1 MRWLHNPLIT
11 LYYRQREQ
19 EDSVFSSFFPGDN
32 RQLISHQ
39 GVSRQTTLKAQTTM
53 IAEQTKAPAFT
64 LPDSEG
70 KQISLSDFTGKKV
83 LIIFYPGDDTPV
95 CTAQLCDYRN
105 NVLEFTKRDIVVLG
119 ISSDSQASHKSFAE
133 RNQLPFTL
141 LSDTKKTTAKAY
153 DALGFLGMS
162 QRAYV
167 LVDENGVVLLAY
179 SDFLPIIYQPM
190 KDLLAK
196 IDAA

>member
-1 MRWLHNPLIT
+1 
-11 LYYRQREQ
+11 
-19 EDSVFSSFFPGDN
+19 
-32 RQLISHQ
+32 
-39 GVSRQTTLKAQTTM
+39 M
-53 IAEQTKAPAFT
+53 IAEQTKAPAFS

-70 KQISLSDFTGKKV
+70 KMVSLADFTGKKV

-105 NVLEFTKRDIVVLG
+105 NVLEFTKRGIVVLG
-119 ISSDSQASHKSFAE
+119 ISPDSQTSHKSFAE

-141 LSDTKKTTAKAY
+141 LSDTEKSTAKAY

-167 LVDENGVVLLAY
+167 LVDEAGVVLLAY

>member
-1 MRWLHNPLIT
+1 
-11 LYYRQREQ
+11 
-19 EDSVFSSFFPGDN
+19 
-32 RQLISHQ
+32 
-39 GVSRQTTLKAQTTM
+39 M
-53 IAEQTKAPAFT
+53 IAEQTKAPLFT

-70 KQISLSDFTGKKV
+70 KQVSLSDFTGKKV

-105 NVLEFTKRDIVVLG
+105 NVLEFTKRGIVVLG

-167 LVDENGVVLLAY
+167 LVDEEGKVLLAY

>member
-1 MRWLHNPLIT
+1 
-11 LYYRQREQ
+11 
-19 EDSVFSSFFPGDN
+19 
-32 RQLISHQ
+32 
-39 GVSRQTTLKAQTTM
+39 M
-53 IAEQTKAPAFT
+53 IAEKTIAPGFT
-64 LPDSEG
+64 LPDAEG
-70 KQISLSDFTGKKV
+70 KNVSLSDFTGKKV

-95 CTAQLCDYRN
+95 CTAQMCDYRN
-105 NVLEFTKRDIVVLG
+105 NVLEFTKRGIAVLG
-119 ISSDSQASHKSFAE
+119 ISSDSAASHKSFAE

-141 LSDTKKTTAKAY
+141 LSDTEKTVAKAY

-167 LVDENGVVLLAY
+167 LVDEKGIVLLAY

>member
-1 MRWLHNPLIT
+1 M
-11 LYYRQREQ
+11 
-19 EDSVFSSFFPGDN
+19 
-32 RQLISHQ
+32 
-39 GVSRQTTLKAQTTM
+39 
-53 IAEQTKAPAFT
+53 
-64 LPDSEG
+64 
-70 KQISLSDFTGKKV
+70 
-83 LIIFYPGDDTPV
+83 
-95 CTAQLCDYRN
+95 CDYRN
-105 NVLEFTKRDIVVLG
+105 NVQEFTKRGIAVLG
-119 ISSDSQASHKSFAE
+119 ISSDSAASHKSFAE

-141 LSDTKKTTAKAY
+141 LSDTEKTVAKAY

-167 LVDENGVVLLAY
+167 LVDEAGMVMLAY

>member
-1 MRWLHNPLIT
+1 
-11 LYYRQREQ
+11 
-19 EDSVFSSFFPGDN
+19 
-32 RQLISHQ
+32 
-39 GVSRQTTLKAQTTM
+39 M
-53 IAEQTKAPAFT
+53 IAEQTKAPNIT
-64 LPDSEG
+64 LRDSDG
-70 KQISLSDFTGKKV
+70 QQVSLSDFTGKKV

-105 NVLEFTKRDIVVLG
+105 NVLEFTKRGIVVLG
-119 ISSDSQASHKSFAE
+119 ISPDSQTSHKSFAE
-133 RNQLPFTL
+133 RNKLPFTL
-141 LSDTKKTTAKAY
+141 LSDTEKKTAKAY

-167 LVDENGVVLLAY
+167 LVDEEGKVLLAY

>member
-1 MRWLHNPLIT
+1 
-11 LYYRQREQ
+11 
-19 EDSVFSSFFPGDN
+19 
-32 RQLISHQ
+32 
-39 GVSRQTTLKAQTTM
+39 M
-53 IAEQTKAPAFT
+53 IAEKTIAPGFT
-64 LPDSEG
+64 LPDAEG
-70 KQISLSDFTGKKV
+70 KNVSLSDFTGKKV

-95 CTAQLCDYRN
+95 CTAQMCDYRN
-105 NVLEFTKRDIVVLG
+105 NVLEFTKRGIAVLG
-119 ISSDSQASHKSFAE
+119 ISSDSAASHKSFAE

-141 LSDTKKTTAKAY
+141 LSDTEKTVAKIY

-167 LVDENGVVLLAY
+167 LVDEKGIVLLAY

>member
-1 MRWLHNPLIT
+1 MFL
-11 LYYRQREQ
+11 LY
-19 EDSVFSSFFPGDN
+19 SFKSSFSINDCVSFAVPGN
-32 RQLISHQ
+32 LPSLPQHIYI
-39 GVSRQTTLKAQTTM
+39 M
-53 IAEQTKAPAFT
+53 IAEKTKAPAFT
-64 LPDSEG
+64 LPDSDE
-70 KQISLSDFTGKKV
+70 KNVSLSDFTGKKV
-83 LIIFYPGDDTPV
+83 LLIFYPGDDTPV

-105 NVLEFTKRDIVVLG
+105 NVLEFTKRGIVVLG
-119 ISSDSQASHKSFAE
+119 ISSDSVASHKSFAE

-141 LSDTKKTTAKAY
+141 LSDTEKTAAKAY

-167 LVDENGVVLLAY
+167 LVDETGTVMMAY
-179 SDFLPIIYQPM
+179 SDFLPILYQPM

>member
-1 MRWLHNPLIT
+1 
-11 LYYRQREQ
+11 
-19 EDSVFSSFFPGDN
+19 
-32 RQLISHQ
+32 
-39 GVSRQTTLKAQTTM
+39 M

-64 LPDSEG
+64 LSDAEG
-70 KQISLSDFTGKKV
+70 IKVSLSDFIGKKV

-105 NVLEFTKRDIVVLG
+105 NVLEFTKRGIVVLG
-119 ISSDSQASHKSFAE
+119 ISSDSPTSHKSFAE

-141 LSDTKKTTAKAY
+141 LSDTKKTVAKAY
-153 DALGFLGMS
+153 DTLGFLGMS

-167 LVDENGVVLLAY
+167 LVDELGEVVLSY
-179 SDFLPIIYQPM
+179 SDFLPITYQPM